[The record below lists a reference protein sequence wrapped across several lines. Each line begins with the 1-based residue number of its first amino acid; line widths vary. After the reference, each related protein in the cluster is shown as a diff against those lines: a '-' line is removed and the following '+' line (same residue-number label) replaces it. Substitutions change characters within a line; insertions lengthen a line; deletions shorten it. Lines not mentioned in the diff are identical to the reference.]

1 MKKIWIKI
9 LAILGAIAGILFFFL
24 GFKRK
29 PKKPKEIDDN
39 QIKINIIKSVIDQQK
54 VQRDLAKQDLEEL
67 KEVVDGRSKE
77 VRKAKEEVTKVDD
90 TIKELEQQLR
100 DAGVDI

>member
-1 MKKIWIKI
+1 MDFHY
-9 LAILGAIAGILFFFL
+9 LVDNLTNPALLFFFL

-39 QIKINIIKSVIDQQK
+39 PIKINVIKSVIESQK
-54 VQRDLAKQDLEEL
+54 TQRNLAKQDLEEL

-77 VRKAKEEVTKVDD
+77 VREAKKEVTKVDD
-90 TIKELEQQLR
+90 KIKELEQQLR

>member
-9 LAILGAIAGILFFFL
+9 IAILGALAGILFFFL

-39 QIKINIIKSVIDQQK
+39 TIKINVIKSVIESQK
-54 VQRDLAKQDLEEL
+54 TQRNLAKQDLEEL

-77 VRKAKEEVTKVDD
+77 VREAKKEVTKVDD
-90 TIKELEQQLR
+90 KIKELEQQLR